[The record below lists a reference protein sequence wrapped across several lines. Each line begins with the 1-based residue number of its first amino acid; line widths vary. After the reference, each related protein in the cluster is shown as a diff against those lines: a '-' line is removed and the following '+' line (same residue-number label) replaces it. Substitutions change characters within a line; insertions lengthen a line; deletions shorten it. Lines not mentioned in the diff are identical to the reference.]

1 MGSREE
7 KRTSSATEAR
17 CPKRSDTALQRRR
30 SATVCSASHQS
41 FAQPAQCSEAQA
53 ASHV

>member
-1 MGSREE
+1 MGPREG
-7 KRTSSATEAR
+7 KRISSVTEAR

-30 SATVCSASHQS
+30 SAIVCSASHQS
-41 FAQPAQCSEAQA
+41 FAQPAQSSDAQA